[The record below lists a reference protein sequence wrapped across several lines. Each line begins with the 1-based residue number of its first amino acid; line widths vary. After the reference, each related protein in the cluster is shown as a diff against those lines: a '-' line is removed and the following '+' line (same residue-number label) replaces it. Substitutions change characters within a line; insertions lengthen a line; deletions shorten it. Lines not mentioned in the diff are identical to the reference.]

1 MTEPLLTP
9 NPDRFVIYPIQHGDI
24 WSSFKKQ
31 EASFWT
37 AEEIDLNQDLN
48 DWQNLNQD
56 EKHFIKHVL
65 AFFAASDGIVNE
77 NLCFRF
83 INEVQYPEARAAYTF
98 QAAMETIHSETYSLL
113 IDTYIDDQSEKIKLL
128 RAIDNLPSVAS
139 KADWAMKWIESDKGF
154 AHRLIA
160 FAAVEGIF
168 FSGSFCSIFWLKHK
182 ERGMPGLTFS
192 NELISRDEA
201 MHTDFAILLYRDHL
215 VEKLSEKEVK
225 EIITGAVE
233 IEKQFVCESLPV
245 SLIGMN
251 SDLMAKYIEFVAD
264 RLLVDLGYSKHYN
277 TQNPFPWMEMLGLE
291 GKTNFFE
298 RKVSEYAKAGVA
310 NGNNELTWD
319 EDF

>member
-1 MTEPLLTP
+1 
-9 NPDRFVIYPIQHGDI
+9 
-24 WSSFKKQ
+24 
-31 EASFWT
+31 
-37 AEEIDLNQDLN
+37 
-48 DWQNLNQD
+48 
-56 EKHFIKHVL
+56 
-65 AFFAASDGIVNE
+65 
-77 NLCFRF
+77 
-83 INEVQYPEARAAYTF
+83 
-98 QAAMETIHSETYSLL
+98 
-113 IDTYIDDQSEKIKLL
+113 
-128 RAIDNLPSVAS
+128 
-139 KADWAMKWIESDKGF
+139 
-154 AHRLIA
+154 
-160 FAAVEGIF
+160 
-168 FSGSFCSIFWLKHK
+168 
-182 ERGMPGLTFS
+182 MPGLTFS